1 LRNINFP
8 AEKSRMENGL
18 LITQLA
24 QGSLTLRFIWDTVFI
39 QKIMQESINKFLS
52 SLTES
57 VQNVMF

>member
-24 QGSLTLRFIWDTVFI
+24 QGSLTLRFI
-39 QKIMQESINKFLS
+39 
-52 SLTES
+52 
-57 VQNVMF
+57 